1 MMGLRPKPHE
11 SLSPLRFAPRSSM
24 TLPLWAIGLVLAG
37 AAPFI
42 VRVIADALEARA
54 KKKTQDMIEKS

>member
-1 MMGLRPKPHE
+1 
-11 SLSPLRFAPRSSM
+11 M

-42 VRVIADALEARA
+42 VRVIADALESRA
-54 KKKTQDMIEKS
+54 KRRTEDMIKKQKS